1 MATLEERINNLTG
14 EMAMTPQPMET
25 SVNQIQ
31 QNFTNSLETNKEM
44 QDVEMAKQEVIKEI
58 FMPLANEGYGEIV
71 NILLTKPMNSKEH
84 DMASKQIASLLQR
97 EDPEFDAQEFDLIIK
112 MVSREPRPADLIN
125 REGLPDAPPQRQ
137 EGIGTL
143 R

>member
-31 QNFTNSLETNKEM
+31 QNFTNSLETDKEM

-71 NILLTKPMNSKEH
+71 NTLLTKPMNSEQH
-84 DMASKQIASLLQR
+84 TQAQMALARILQS
-97 EDPEFDAQEFDLIIK
+97 EDPEFDANEFNLIVK
-112 MVSREPRPADLIN
+112 MV
-125 REGLPDAPPQRQ
+125 
-137 EGIGTL
+137 
-143 R
+143 

>member
-14 EMAMTPQPMET
+14 EVSMTPQPMEK
-25 SVNQIQ
+25 SIQ
-31 QNFTNSLETNKEM
+31 QIKQNFDNSIELDTDM
-44 QDVEMAKQEVIKEI
+44 QKVEMAKQEVIKEI
-58 FMPLANEGYGEIV
+58 LKPLADEGYGDIV
-71 NILLTKPMNSKEH
+71 NILLTKPINSKEH
-84 DMASKQIASLLQR
+84 DMASTQIASILQR
-97 EDPEFDAQEFDLIIK
+97 EDPEFDAQEFDLIVK

-125 REGLPDAPPQRQ
+125 REGLPDAPPQSQ

>member
-84 DMASKQIASLLQR
+84 DMASTQIASLLQR
-97 EDPEFDAQEFDLIIK
+97 EDPEFDAQEFDL
-112 MVSREPRPADLIN
+112 L
-125 REGLPDAPPQRQ
+125 
-137 EGIGTL
+137 
-143 R
+143 

>member
-14 EMAMTPQPMET
+14 EVSMTPQPMEK
-25 SVNQIQ
+25 SIQ
-31 QNFTNSLETNKEM
+31 QIKQNFDNSIELDKDM
-44 QDVEMAKQEVIKEI
+44 QEVEAVRQNAIQEI
-58 FMPLANEGYGEIV
+58 FMPLANEGYGDMV
-71 NILLTKPMNSKEH
+71 NTLLTKPMNSEQH
-84 DMASKQIASLLQR
+84 TQSQMALARILQS
-97 EDPEFDAQEFDLIIK
+97 EDPEFDANEFNLIVK

-125 REGLPDAPPQRQ
+125 REGLPDAPPQSQ

>member
-31 QNFTNSLETNKEM
+31 QNFTNSLETDKEM

-71 NILLTKPMNSKEH
+71 NILLTKPINS
-84 DMASKQIASLLQR
+84 
-97 EDPEFDAQEFDLIIK
+97 
-112 MVSREPRPADLIN
+112 
-125 REGLPDAPPQRQ
+125 
-137 EGIGTL
+137 
-143 R
+143 